1 MKFLFEKQTSTYYLS
16 LCSALHGN
24 PSAKSQ
30 MNIYIHKN
38 DEQFGPFNDDQLSD
52 GIKTGQFTLDDLAW
66 IEGQAEWVPLR
77 NLWQQPQVISPAP
90 KNIPEG
96 KHIEVNKSGIM
107 LKAVIASAVLL
118 GALLTTILM
127 GVFPFAAHKTEPQI
141 ELKEIKGEV
150 FITTKG
156 ADTKRLSGILIRFY
170 QREELEKNF
179 ADSVKNAAA
188 AMPPYEKTINRL
200 QKEILE
206 TEKEFNESEK
216 SGGAHFQ
223 AAMATINL
231 INAQKNY
238 LQVWVNCMNAWPHA
252 SYYFDLLPQAQFETR
267 SDSDGKFTISLP
279 KGDWIIVAEASRH
292 IGKSTDDEWYYWT
305 YPVKQSDGN
314 LLSNHNI
321 VTSGNSDS
329 VLKTEMGRK
338 PFPE

>member
-1 MKFLFEKQTSTYYLS
+1 
-16 LCSALHGN
+16 
-24 PSAKSQ
+24 

-52 GIKTGQFTLDDLAW
+52 GIKTGLFTLDDLAW
-66 IEGQAEWVPLR
+66 TEGQAEWVPLR
-77 NLWQQPQVISPAP
+77 NLWQQPQVIPPAP

-118 GALLTTILM
+118 GALLTTSLM
-127 GVFPFAAHKTEPQI
+127 GIFPFTAHKTEPQI

-156 ADTKRLSGILIRFY
+156 ADTKRLSGIPIQFY
-170 QREELEKNF
+170 QREELEKYL
-179 ADSVKNAAA
+179 ACSSKNATA
-188 AMPPYEKTINRL
+188 AMPTYDKTINKL
-200 QKEILE
+200 EKNILE
-206 TEKEFNESEK
+206 NEKELNELQNSGERGELFNRAVQSIEDLIK
-216 SGGAHFQ
+216 VRKNHLQ
-223 AAMATINL
+223 VL
-231 INAQKNY
+231 INI
-238 LQVWVNCMNAWPHA
+238 MNAWPHA

-314 LLSNHNI
+314 LLSNHNL